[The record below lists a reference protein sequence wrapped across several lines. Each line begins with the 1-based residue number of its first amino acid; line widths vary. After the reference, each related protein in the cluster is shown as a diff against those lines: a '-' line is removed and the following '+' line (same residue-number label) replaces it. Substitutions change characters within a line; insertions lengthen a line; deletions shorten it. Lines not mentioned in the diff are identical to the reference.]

1 METDIL
7 EIVESETTEKVVKI
21 SKLLIMNDD
30 VNSFNEVINALMKYC
45 KHTFEQADQCAHI
58 IHTKGS
64 CVVKEG
70 EYDILKPMYEAIRD
84 CGIDARIQK

>member
-7 EIVESETTEKVVKI
+7 EIVESETTEKVVKT

-30 VNSFNEVINALMKYC
+30 FNTFDDVIIALMDYC
-45 KHTFEQADQCAHI
+45 NHTEEQAEQCAYI
-58 IHTKGS
+58 VHTKGS

-70 EYDILKPMYEAIRD
+70 EYDTLKPMYEAIRD

>member
-7 EIVESETTEKVVKI
+7 EIVESETTEKVVKT
-21 SKLLIMNDD
+21 SKLIAHNNDYT
-30 VNSFNEVINALMKYC
+30 SFDEAIDTLMKYC
-45 KHTFEQADQCAHI
+45 KHTFEQAEQCANI

-70 EYDILKPMYEAIRD
+70 DFDTLKPMCEGIRRE
-84 CGIDARIQK
+84 GIYSEII